1 MKETDS
7 SKSWRLKPLR
17 LTDVVSGNG
26 QHLTDNFHLTVTVHG
41 RRAYLTLWLP
51 LRKTVISLMKAFP
64 LCPKQ
69 VGRRLPFKE
78 FS

>member
-17 LTDVVSGNG
+17 PTDVVSGNG
-26 QHLTDNFHLTVTVHG
+26 QHLMDDFHLTMTVHG
-41 RRAYLTLWLP
+41 RRAYCTLWLP
-51 LRKTVISLMKAFP
+51 LRRTVISFTRAFP
-64 LCPKQ
+64 LCPNQ
-69 VGRRLPFKE
+69 VGRSLPFKE